1 MLKSNYQWSDEELK
15 QFYYSTATKRPSEQ
29 NRSKGGVYFRKDIT
43 PLEIFKGEDGLNV
56 LYYYQVRFEEKNL
69 FSHARIIRKVIS
81 GCKLEILRT
90 REKLFIP
97 DYEAG
102 EMLAGGVVERK
113 FRTILNAF
121 ESVLNGKPNTTAKYF
136 FAGV

>member
-1 MLKSNYQWSDEELK
+1 MMKSDYQWNDEELK
-15 QFYYSTATKRPSEQ
+15 QFYHQVATKKPSEQ
-29 NRSKGGVYFRKDIT
+29 NRSKGGVYFRKNIT
-43 PLEIFKGEDGLNV
+43 PIDVFKGEDGLNV
-56 LYYYQVRFEEKNL
+56 LFYYQMRFEDKNL
-69 FSHARIIRKVIS
+69 FSHARIIRNVIS

-90 REKLFIP
+90 RNVLFIP
-97 DYEAG
+97 NREAG

-121 ESVLNGKPNTTAKYF
+121 ESVLDGKPNRTARYF